1 MSPVKKWTMPMKTC
15 RSCNSTIKTEICPH
29 CGARQGNPVSKRS
42 LLLAAFFCG
51 GLGWHKFYLGKYW
64 QGVLYFLFFTT
75 GIPIL
80 IALIEFIIYAFTSSD
95 DLNKEYSADS
105 SPAVIILLVMLQIGA
120 VVMVAKTSIQAHKDY
135 IVRGNVSYGLSIAD
149 NAKKIVETNSANIAP
164 LDKGWTP
171 PSATNDISSM
181 IINPSNGEIT
191 ISYSEKIAPTDKNTL
206 ILSPRDKDTG
216 SALTEKTSSISW
228 SCNSSAKAGAVNSG
242 TVGTI
247 ASNIVPAICR

>member
-1 MSPVKKWTMPMKTC
+1 MKTC

-42 LLLAAFFCG
+42 LLLATFFCG

-64 QGVLYFLFFTT
+64 QGILYFLFFTT
-75 GIPIL
+75 GISIL

-95 DLNKEYSADS
+95 DLNKKYSADG
-105 SPAVIILLVMLQIGA
+105 SPAVIILLVILQIGA
-120 VVMVAKTSIQAHKDY
+120 AVMAAKTSIQAHKDY
-135 IVRGNVSYGLSIAD
+135 IVRGRVSYGLSVAE
-149 NAKKIVETNSANIAP
+149 NAKTIVETNAANGTP

-181 IINPSNGEIT
+181 TINPSNGEIT
-191 ISYSEKIAPTDKNTL
+191 ISYSEKIVPADKNTL
-206 ILSPRDKDTG
+206 ILSPRNKNTG

-228 SCNSSAKAGAVNSG
+228 SCNSAAKAGAVNSG
-242 TVGTI
+242 TAGTI
-247 ASNIVPAICR
+247 AGNIVPDFCR